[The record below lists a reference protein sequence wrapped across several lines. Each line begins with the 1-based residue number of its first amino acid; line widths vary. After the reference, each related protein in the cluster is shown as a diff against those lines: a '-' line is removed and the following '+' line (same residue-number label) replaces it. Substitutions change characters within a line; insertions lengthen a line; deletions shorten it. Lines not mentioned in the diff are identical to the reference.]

1 MTVVTDR
8 IRQRFDVPVG
18 INVLANAPIPAFA
31 IAAAG
36 SARFIRVNEWANACV
51 AHEGFIEGRAGEP
64 LRFRAKLR
72 QDGIRVFADS
82 HVKHGAHAIA
92 ADRSIEEPTRNLALF
107 DADAGIA
114 TGQRTGDSARPDEI
128 RTIRDTPHLPLPV
141 GSGVSEA
148 NIGEIL
154 ALTDGVIIASSMKV
168 GGVWWIP
175 VDPARVRS
183 FVARTAER
191 RSTLLEEFRAEQPIP
206 IHAVYPH
213 RRHLAPKVTAF
224 IDFILEKFTPPPWEV
239 LGSPPSKNG
248 NP

>member
-1 MTVVTDR
+1 M
-8 IRQRFDVPVG
+8 
-18 INVLANAPIPAFA
+18 LANAPIPAFA

-36 SARFIRVNEWANACV
+36 WARFIRVNEGANACV
-51 AHEGFIEGRAGEP
+51 AHAGFIEGRAGEP

-92 ADRSIEEPTRNLALF
+92 ADRSIEEPTRDLALF

-114 TGQRTGDSARPDEI
+114 TGQRTGDAARPDEI

-148 NIGEIL
+148 DIGEIL
-154 ALTDGVIIASSMKV
+154 ALTDGVFIASSLKV

-183 FVARTAER
+183 FVARAAER
-191 RSTLLEEFRAEQPIP
+191 RSTLLAGLRCRISRPIGGTGFVATLPAFRTGRALRSAPTWTRCP
-206 IHAVYPH
+206 RP
-213 RRHLAPKVTAF
+213 RRTGLPM
-224 IDFILEKFTPPPWEV
+224 PRR
-239 LGSPPSKNG
+239 SPGGRMPAAMRATWS
-248 NP
+248 